1 MSGKRS
7 RTKGHQF
14 ERYIA
19 NVFKEFF
26 PKARRQLEYH
36 EDDCRGVDIQ
46 HTDRLAIQ
54 CKRYKGYV
62 PINKIE
68 EIQLKDKIN
77 LLITKADKK
86 DTMVVLKLNDFLEI
100 LRDNNYIYERNKDM
114 ERSLPSNT

>member
-1 MSGKRS
+1 MGGRHS

-14 ERYIA
+14 ERDTA
-19 NVFKEFF
+19 NTFKEFF

-46 HTDRLAIQ
+46 HTGKLAIQ

-68 EIQLKDKIN
+68 EIQLKNKIN

-86 DTMVVLKLNDFLEI
+86 DTMVVLKLHDFLEI
-100 LRDNNYIYERNKDM
+100 LRDNNYIYETNKDM
-114 ERSLPSNT
+114 DRSLQSD